1 MNSLFRKVSL
11 FVITISII
19 TFRCSDIPK
28 KTTTTIKAKAP
39 LASDVIPF
47 FDHWN
52 LILGDGSNVGIA
64 NNFENKDFLYTS
76 NDEKINIK
84 EVRIIDNEGDGK
96 IDACTIIKKT
106 ESPLSNWMQTISF
119 TPKEKKLEILN
130 ELDK

>member
-19 TFRCSDIPK
+19 TFSCSDIPK
-28 KTTTTIKAKAP
+28 KTTTTIQAKAH

-64 NNFENKDFLYTS
+64 NNFENKDFLY
-76 NDEKINIK
+76 NLIK
-84 EVRIIDNEGDGK
+84 
-96 IDACTIIKKT
+96 
-106 ESPLSNWMQTISF
+106 LY
-119 TPKEKKLEILN
+119 
-130 ELDK
+130 